1 MRKDVFLLLAV
12 SFLTAGCG
20 GDVEPA
26 KSAKKAEPPKPAEPI
41 GALSA
46 TYQAFTHGRTWATDI
61 LLLQVSSVTLKEP
74 APEGGR
80 YPAWRM
86 TFTSA
91 SKASAKPYT
100 YSVVEGAGLYK
111 GVFALNEQ
119 SYTPHGQTSPFLMQA
134 FKIDSDA
141 AYKTAIAKGAEY
153 TKKHPDMPIMMV
165 LEKTKQF
172 PNPAWRVVWG
182 TSVSTSNYSIYVDA
196 TTGDYLLTM
205 R

>member
-1 MRKDVFLLLAV
+1 MSKYVHLIPFLLLA
-12 SFLTAGCG
+12 GCG
-20 GDVEPA
+20 GGEPA
-26 KSAKKAEPPKPAEPI
+26 APPKKAEASKPPEPI

-46 TYQAFTHGRTWATDI
+46 TYQAFTHGRTWSTDLQI
-61 LLLQVSSVTLKEP
+61 LQVSSVTLKEP
-74 APEGGR
+74 APEGGK

-86 TFTSA
+86 TFASQ

-100 YSVVEGAGLYK
+100 YSVVEGGGLYK

-119 SYTPHGQTSPFLMQA
+119 SYSPHGQTSPFLIQA
-134 FKIDSDA
+134 FKTDSDA
-141 AYKTAIAKGAEY
+141 AYKTAMAKGAEY
-153 TKKHPDMPIMMV
+153 TKKHPDMPITMV

-182 TSVSTSNYSIYVDA
+182 TSVGTSSYSIYVDA
-196 TTGDYLLTM
+196 TTGDYLQTM

>member
-1 MRKDVFLLLAV
+1 MRKNFSVFLLL
-12 SFLTAGCG
+12 LLAGCG
-20 GDVEPA
+20 GEPA
-26 KSAKKAEPPKPAEPI
+26 APVKKAEAPKPAEPI

-46 TYQAFTHGRTWATDI
+46 TYQAFNHGRTWSGD
-61 LLLQVSSVTLKEP
+61 LQLLQVVSATLKEP
-74 APEGGR
+74 APEGGK

-86 TFTSA
+86 TFVSP

-100 YSVVEGAGLYK
+100 YSVVEGSGLYK

-119 SYTPHGQTSPFLMQA
+119 SYTPQGQTSPFLVQA
-134 FKIDSDA
+134 FKTDSDA
-141 AYKTAIAKGAEY
+141 AFKTAMAKGADY
-153 TKKHPDMPIMMV
+153 AKKHPDVPITML

-182 TSVSTSNYSIYVDA
+182 TSVGTSSYSIFVDA
-196 TTGDYLLTM
+196 TTGDYLQTL